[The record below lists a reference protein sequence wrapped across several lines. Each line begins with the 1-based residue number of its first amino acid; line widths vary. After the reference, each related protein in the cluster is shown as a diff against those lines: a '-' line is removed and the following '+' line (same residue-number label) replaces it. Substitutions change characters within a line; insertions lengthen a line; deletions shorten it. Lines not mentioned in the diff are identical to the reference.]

1 MKKRSKWA
9 QEIMQKDFVVL
20 DSETTG
26 LNDARFVQLAIIDK
40 HGKTLFN
47 ELINPGVKIED
58 GAKAVHGITEEMVTG
73 EKPFIHYQHQILE
86 ILTGKTIIIYNA
98 DFDMSILNHELSSDI
113 IIYDFISDYH
123 CVMKEYAKYHGE
135 KSHRGGYKWQS
146 LTNACIQMGIEIK
159 NAHNALGDCLM
170 TLALIKAMAGH
181 EEKPETSEIEA
192 LLNRAFAEYGRCE
205 MFVTDIYFIFLTIP
219 NCEVFGRKQKGVITI
234 RENGLT
240 VYNSQEKIYTTGKWE
255 KLIKVMLE

>member
-1 MKKRSKWA
+1 MKKQSKWA
-9 QEIMQKDFVVL
+9 QETMQKPFLIIDL
-20 DSETTG
+20 ETTSLDG
-26 LNDARFVQLAIIDK
+26 EPVQISVINQDGEVIFSSYLKPSLPISPAASAI
-40 HGKTLFN
+40 HGMTEELLKDMLTFPQIYNELFN
-47 ELINPGVKIED
+47 TLNGQRVI
-58 GAKAVHGITEEMVTG
+58 A
-73 EKPFIHYQHQILE
+73 
-86 ILTGKTIIIYNA
+86 YNA
-98 DFDMSILNHELSSDI
+98 DFETKILTNTCKLYGLPQLPPVTS
-113 IIYDFISDYH
+113 
-123 CVMKEYAKYHGE
+123 CAMLNYAQYHGE

-146 LTNACIQMGIEIK
+146 LINACTQMGIEIK

-170 TLALIKAMAGH
+170 TLELIKAMAGH

-255 KLIKVMLE
+255 KLIKVMME